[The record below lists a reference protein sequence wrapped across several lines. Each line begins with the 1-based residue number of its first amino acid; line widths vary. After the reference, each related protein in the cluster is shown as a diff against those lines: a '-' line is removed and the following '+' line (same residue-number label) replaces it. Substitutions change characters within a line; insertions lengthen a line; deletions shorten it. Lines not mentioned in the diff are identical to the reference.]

1 MARYSV
7 SVDNYLYFFFVSY
20 FFFLLTNFPTKRLI
34 FKRELKIINTFKTQ
48 FINGI
53 AYSQMLTTM
62 EYKLAKKEAERRKVS
77 SGLTSLSVFALVI
90 LISFLSA
97 RSSIVPS
104 RRKKYSTS
112 STLFLRKAAYLLPS
126 AVKCIVRVSE
136 WTNDVVSQSFA
147 F

>member
-7 SVDNYLYFFFVSY
+7 SVDNYLYIFFLFL

-62 EYKLAKKEAERRKVS
+62 EYKLAKKEDERRKVS

-90 LISFLSA
+90 LISFLST

-104 RRKKYSTS
+104 RRKKHSTS

-126 AVKCIVRVSE
+126 AVKCYCSCL
-136 WTNDVVSQSFA
+136 
-147 F
+147 

>member
-7 SVDNYLYFFFVSY
+7 SFDNYLYFFCFL

-62 EYKLAKKEAERRKVS
+62 EYKLAWKEAERRKVS

-112 STLFLRKAAYLLPS
+112 STLFLRKKVLLF
-126 AVKCIVRVSE
+126 VSLNGR
-136 WTNDVVSQSFA
+136 TM
-147 F
+147 